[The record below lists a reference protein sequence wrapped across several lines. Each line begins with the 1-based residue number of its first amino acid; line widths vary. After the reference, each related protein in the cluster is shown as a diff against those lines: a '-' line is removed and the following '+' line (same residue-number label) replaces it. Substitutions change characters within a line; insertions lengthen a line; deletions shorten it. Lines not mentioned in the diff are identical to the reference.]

1 MCRRAFCGH
10 HSVFR
15 DLPII
20 ISIIKHVVQS
30 DKADTFSN
38 KKKFVENLQ
47 LGWVLKSTPT
57 YHVTITYHVLSLTG
71 LKVLVNTA
79 LVTKIAA
86 IFFVASVTKLRD
98 SQGTYR
104 ARLKIQ
110 PVDNPLSLS
119 QKSS

>member
-1 MCRRAFCGH
+1 MWCKVTKLTPSAIRKSLLKTYN
-10 HSVFR
+10 SV
-15 DLPII
+15 
-20 ISIIKHVVQS
+20 
-30 DKADTFSN
+30 
-38 KKKFVENLQ
+38 
-47 LGWVLKSTPT
+47 GVLNSTPT

-110 PVDNPLSLS
+110 PVDIPLSLS

>member
-30 DKADTFSN
+30 DKADNS
-38 KKKFVENLQ
+38 V
-47 LGWVLKSTPT
+47 GVLNSTPT
-57 YHVTITYHVLSLTG
+57 YHVTITYHILSLTG

-119 QKSS
+119 QRSS